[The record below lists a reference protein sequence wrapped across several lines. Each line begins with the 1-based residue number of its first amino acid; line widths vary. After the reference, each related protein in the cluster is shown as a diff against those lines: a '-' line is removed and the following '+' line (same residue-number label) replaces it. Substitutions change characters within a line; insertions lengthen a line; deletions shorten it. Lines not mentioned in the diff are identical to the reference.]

1 MGSTSKI
8 VDSYLAVIALLRS
21 EQHVMASV
29 GWVVSTRFDLVFH
42 KPLERWPINWAK
54 FNFGWR
60 AESASTHTAPH
71 ALAPPLFR
79 TQTARVLCTGRHT
92 RHGVQQHTHHAP
104 IHTLRAPTASACTH
118 HALSRSRDSC
128 LVPAVAQTSTRT
140 PREGRR
146 PTSFTCSPHASLTP
160 TLTRCVGRATCTPH
174 AASAPLTGST
184 HG

>member
-1 MGSTSKI
+1 MLVATLRPTRHAIVPMGSTSKI

-71 ALAPPLFR
+71 ALAPHPLPHPDR
-79 TQTARVLCTGRHT
+79 TSLVHGEAHKARCTA
-92 RHGVQQHTHHAP
+92 TH
-104 IHTLRAPTASACTH
+104 
-118 HALSRSRDSC
+118 
-128 LVPAVAQTSTRT
+128 T
-140 PREGRR
+140 PRAD
-146 PTSFTCSPHASLTP
+146 THATCAHRQRMHASCAVSVT
-160 TLTRCVGRATCTPH
+160 
-174 AASAPLTGST
+174 
-184 HG
+184 